1 MKKKFVAKMT
11 GIFLI
16 GSILIG
22 GVISPYSYAATDEPC
37 TSTLLDTLGITEDE
51 FAAMPSETKA
61 FYAGKHVGASVS
73 TTKYF
78 KAVPASSLQSNLT
91 NATVDTGENDSE
103 KTVIVEI
110 SEDEYL
116 DAEAMLSRRDMSRS
130 ETEDTESRSGTW
142 YSTTVTLAEV
152 VHDFGVPIGEFG
164 QYAFGMK
171 TTIIG
176 DELDP
181 APGFHTDHDCFVA
194 GSVNE
199 DCSTIKGSEICTVT
213 LYPVLGGPSESE
225 TPEAADTSYGAGFLY
240 SIGTMATKASVTMS
254 FGFEP
259 RQKISFIDAYA
270 YLGYWDN
277 ALPISPSLSLGPL
290 SISLSSPNHVVQ
302 IPSIPL
308 QLRV

>member
-1 MKKKFVAKMT
+1 MKKKFAAKMT
-11 GIFLI
+11 GIFLM
-16 GSILIG
+16 GSILVG
-22 GVISPYSYAATDEPC
+22 GVISPHAYAATDEPC

-51 FAAMPSETKA
+51 FATMPSETKA

-103 KTVIVEI
+103 EIVIVEI

-130 ETEDTESRSGTW
+130 ETEDTESKNGSW
-142 YSTTVTLAEV
+142 YAITVTLAEV
-152 VHDFGVPIGEFG
+152 VYDFGVPIGEFG

-171 TTIIG
+171 ATVIG

-181 APGFHTDHDCFVA
+181 SGFHTDHDCFFA
-194 GSVNE
+194 CSVNA
-199 DCSTIKGSEICTVT
+199 DCSTIKDSQTCNVT
-213 LYPVLGGPSESE
+213 LYPVLGGPAQSAILEPS
-225 TPEAADTSYGAGFLY
+225 DTSYGAGY
-240 SIGTMATKASVTMS
+240 VYAMGAMATKASITMS

-259 RQKISFIDAYA
+259 RKKISLIDAHA

-277 ALPISPSLSLGPL
+277 ALPISPSLTVGPL
-290 SISLSSPNHVVQ
+290 SISPTFPNRVVQ